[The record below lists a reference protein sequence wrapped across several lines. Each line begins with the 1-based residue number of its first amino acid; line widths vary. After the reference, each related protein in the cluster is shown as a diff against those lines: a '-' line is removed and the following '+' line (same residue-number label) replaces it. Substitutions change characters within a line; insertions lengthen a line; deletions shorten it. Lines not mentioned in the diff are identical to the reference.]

1 MQYDIKEDLTL
12 LTWRMSDPKMFI
24 NRICTLYSTGWFAG
38 KQAATWFPAYQAFPF
53 AIPVKI

>member
-38 KQAATWFPAYQAFPF
+38 KQAATWFPVAYIKLFRLLYP
-53 AIPVKI
+53 